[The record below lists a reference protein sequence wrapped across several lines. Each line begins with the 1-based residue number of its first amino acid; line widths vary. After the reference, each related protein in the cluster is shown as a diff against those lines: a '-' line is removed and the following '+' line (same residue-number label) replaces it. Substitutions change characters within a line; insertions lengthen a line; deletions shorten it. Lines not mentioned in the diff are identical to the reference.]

1 MKCDFLNFRLKALIT
16 ASIFFS
22 SLVIADDKPNLKVG
36 YIPITDHLLLGVAD
50 SRNKN
55 SFSNLSLETVK
66 FPDMGTLSEGLRSG
80 SLDGGFLLAP
90 LAFQAGLKGA
100 KIKIL
105 ALGHRNGSA
114 FLVRVK
120 SEINSIEDLKNKT
133 IAIPHRFSTHN
144 MLLHMYTSGN
154 GLIPGKDFKVI
165 ELVPTEMPASM
176 ANGSIDGYIVAE
188 PFAARGELLGI
199 GKIFVLSKDIWKDH
213 PDCLFVMRDEVIS
226 KYPQAVEELVKQL
239 VISGIY
245 TEKHRDEAAII
256 GAKFLGQPLEA
267 LKLSLSNPK
276 DRVTFLNLRPEISE
290 INKIV
295 DYMSDKMGLFPQRP
309 NVQSILDLSFIDKA
323 YEEIKNQNID

>member
-1 MKCDFLNFRLKALIT
+1 MKCIFLNFRLKALIT
-16 ASIFFS
+16 ATIFLTSIVS
-22 SLVIADDKPNLKVG
+22 ADDKPNLKIG

-55 SFSNLSLETVK
+55 SFSNFSLETVK

-120 SEINSIEDLKNKT
+120 SEINKIEDLKNKT

-165 ELVPTEMPASM
+165 ELVPTEMPASI

-213 PDCLFVMRDEVIS
+213 PDCLFVMREEVIL
-226 KYPQAVEELVKQL
+226 KHPQAVEELLKQL

-290 INKIV
+290 LNKIV
-295 DYMSDKMGLFPQRP
+295 DYMSDKMGLFPQKP
-309 NVQSILDLSFIDKA
+309 NIQNISDLSIINKV
-323 YEEIKNQNID
+323 YEDIKSQNID

>member
-1 MKCDFLNFRLKALIT
+1 MRLYLLDFGIKKFI
-16 ASIFFS
+16 
-22 SLVIADDKPNLKVG
+22 VIAMLLSGFVYAEDKINLKVG
-36 YIPITDHLLLGVAD
+36 YIPITDHLLLGVAE

-55 SFSNLSLETVK
+55 GFSNFSLETVK

-100 KIKIL
+100 RIKIL

-144 MLLHMYTSGN
+144 MLLHMYTSSN
-154 GLIPGKDFKVI
+154 GLVPGKDFKVI
-165 ELVPTEMPASM
+165 ELIPTEMPASM

-226 KYPQAVEELVKQL
+226 KYPQAAEELVRQL

-245 TEKHRDEAAII
+245 TEKHRDEAAIV

-290 INKIV
+290 LNKTV
-295 DYMSDKMGLFPQRP
+295 DYMSDKMGLFPQKP
-309 NVQSILDLSFIDKA
+309 DIQSISDLSIINKV